1 MNHYEQ
7 RQEARRQRLLRIAER
22 FQSEGNARYQRA
34 RQMADAIPFGQPI
47 LVGHHSEKRDR
58 NYRARIHSNFGKAF
72 ELNDKAKDYAARAAA
87 VGTGGV
93 SSDDPEAVAKLRAQL
108 KRLEQLQ
115 DFMTKANKVVR
126 VFWTAGVRDAEAGE
140 LWTRYCA
147 KLRELRPALTD
158 SQCAAMLKPDF
169 AGRIG
174 FASYQLANNGANVRR
189 IKARLAAL
197 EQRAQ
202 VVAAAVESGEASRVH
217 ECAGYQV
224 IENLEANRLQVKFP
238 GKPSYEV
245 RKLLKS
251 HGFRWAPSAG
261 VWQRMLGGFW
271 IGFLTQPDQYLR
283 KQLEAAAGGAA

>member
-1 MNHYEQ
+1 MNSYEQ
-7 RQEARRQRLLRIAER
+7 RQEARRERLLRIAEKLEA
-22 FQSEGNARYQRA
+22 EGNARYQRA
-34 RQMADAIPFGQPI
+34 RQMASAIPFGQPI

-58 NYRARIHSNFGKAF
+58 NYRARIHTNFGKAF
-72 ELNDKAKDYAARAAA
+72 EAHGKAKEYAARAAA

-93 SSDDPEAVAKLRAQL
+93 SSDDPEAVVKLRAQL
-108 KRLEQLQ
+108 NKLEQLQ

-126 VFWTAGVRDAEAGE
+126 VFWTAGVRDAESGE

-158 SQCAAMLKPDF
+158 SQALELIKPDF

-197 EQRAQ
+197 EQRAE
-202 VVAAAVESGEASRVH
+202 VVAAAIESGEASKVH

-224 IENLEANRLQVKFP
+224 IEN
-238 GKPSYEV
+238 
-245 RKLLKS
+245 
-251 HGFRWAPSAG
+251 
-261 VWQRMLGGFW
+261 
-271 IGFLTQPDQYLR
+271 
-283 KQLEAAAGGAA
+283 EAAIGGAA